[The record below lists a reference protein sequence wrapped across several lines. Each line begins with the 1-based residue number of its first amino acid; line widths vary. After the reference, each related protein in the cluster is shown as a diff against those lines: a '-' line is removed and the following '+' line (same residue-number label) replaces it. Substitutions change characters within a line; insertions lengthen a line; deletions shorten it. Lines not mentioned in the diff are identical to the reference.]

1 MKKMFEIIQNFPYCS
16 NCGES
21 NWKKDKNGNIYCVY
35 CGYLMTNTYSQNKDN
50 FKNNIKKLLDKRR
63 R

>member
-1 MKKMFEIIQNFPYCS
+1 MKNMFEIIQSTPYCS

-21 NWKKDKNGNIYCVY
+21 NWKKNKDGKIYCVY
-35 CGYLMTNTYSQNKDN
+35 CGYVMTNTQSQNKDN

-63 R
+63 